1 MQLGRAHPV
10 AWANLKNCPCNFEV
24 QRQFSKRQSNSAYA
38 MVFLDT
44 SCAKRLGLPMKGSTL
59 LNQTTSSSCSLNRV
73 IPTALVSTFSTP
85 HIEMFIFSCSMEE
98 HLELVS
104 LVLQRLLE
112 NKLFVKTEK
121 CVNFL
126 GYVIVQGQLRPDPT
140 KTRAV
145 EEWLEVHS

>member
-1 MQLGRAHPV
+1 
-10 AWANLKNCPCNFEV
+10 
-24 QRQFSKRQSNSAYA
+24 
-38 MVFLDT
+38 
-44 SCAKRLGLPMKGSTL
+44 
-59 LNQTTSSSCSLNRV
+59 
-73 IPTALVSTFSTP
+73 
-85 HIEMFIFSCSMEE
+85 MEE
-98 HLELVS
+98 HVELVS